1 MADCSSFEQID
12 NATKPL
18 LSAKQPDE
26 IVVRVVPDRR
36 ILSQRLMGAGAKFS
50 PGRSAVD
57 ELLRE
62 RQEDPS

>member
-26 IVVRVVPDRR
+26 IVDYNPAMFRCSRNRVG
-36 ILSQRLMGAGAKFS
+36 I
-50 PGRSAVD
+50 D
-57 ELLRE
+57 EWPFY
-62 RQEDPS
+62 EDE